1 MTSSLPFSGM
11 TQEQWVEFVEDV
23 EAALDKLANESV
35 DVETQGFGL
44 LTMAVMTLCAANHPR
59 AMILHNVGA
68 MYDALFPVMMKGR
81 EELGMGMPIVTFP
94 GGDA

>member
-44 LTMAVMTLCAANHPR
+44 LTMAVMTLCAANHPLKSHLSLFSYSNNQ
-59 AMILHNVGA
+59 ASHFLPLLIFLHHQQ
-68 MYDALFPVMMKGR
+68 F
-81 EELGMGMPIVTFP
+81 
-94 GGDA
+94 